1 MIAHAVGGVSARDL
15 KVFFFSGG
23 GTTVSNMKKV
33 DAFVAVE
40 LTQGPHLEEESVKD
54 GLYGFRNIVCWKNG
68 DLQLSGNPR
77 VKRFWSGYVK
87 DDEVLGDNHE
97 ADQVKMEPLERA
109 KLHCL
114 NPALHW
120 PCLNPESCPFAWCK
134 GNQNSSA
141 RKSSSMK
148 RSNKKSP
155 RTRAA
160 KRAKWTDPDILENF

>member
-1 MIAHAVGGVSARDL
+1 
-15 KVFFFSGG
+15 
-23 GTTVSNMKKV
+23 MKKV

-54 GLYGFRNIVCWKNG
+54 GLYGFRNIVCWKNR

-120 PCLNPESCPFAWCK
+120 PCLHRRRAFPIRRCSAGCPWRTA
-134 GNQNSSA
+134 SA
-141 RKSSSMK
+141 G
-148 RSNKKSP
+148 P
-155 RTRAA
+155 C
-160 KRAKWTDPDILENF
+160 W